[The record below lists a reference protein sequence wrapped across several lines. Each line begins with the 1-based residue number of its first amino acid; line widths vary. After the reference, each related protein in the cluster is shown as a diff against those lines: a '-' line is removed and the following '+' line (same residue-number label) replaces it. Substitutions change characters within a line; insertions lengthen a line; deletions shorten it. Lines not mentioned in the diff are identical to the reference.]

1 MTRIETELFHK
12 PLHFP
17 ADGAAYPDIVRNQTS
32 LYQQRVHALDSQLGT
47 LGKMRTLARQELDM
61 NLPLVK
67 SGDVSQSE
75 ILRMQRNVADVEGQI
90 IGARNKYLEQLQSD
104 STKTQQ
110 ALTSADQEL
119 TQRREE
125 LEIGNATG

>member
-75 ILRMQRNVADVEGQI
+75 ILRMQRNVAD
-90 IGARNKYLEQLQSD
+90 
-104 STKTQQ
+104 
-110 ALTSADQEL
+110 
-119 TQRREE
+119 
-125 LEIGNATG
+125 EIGRASCRERVCQYGSISVGAVALKKKINTNT

>member
-1 MTRIETELFHK
+1 MRVSDWSSDVCSSDL
-12 PLHFP
+12 
-17 ADGAAYPDIVRNQTS
+17 RNQTA

-61 NLPLVK
+61 NLPLVN

-90 IGARNKYLEQLQSD
+90 IGARNKNLEQLQSE
-104 STKTQQ
+104 STATHQDLNH
-110 ALTSADQEL
+110 AEPDM
-119 TQRREE
+119 TQRRTV
-125 LEIGNATG
+125 LSATTMPH

>member
-12 PLHFP
+12 PLHLP
-17 ADGAAYPDIVRNQTS
+17 ADVAAYPDIVRNQTS
-32 LYQQRVHALDSQLGT
+32 LYQQRVHALDAQLGT

-90 IGARNKYLEQLQSD
+90 IGARNKYLEQLQS
-104 STKTQQ
+104 
-110 ALTSADQEL
+110 
-119 TQRREE
+119 
-125 LEIGNATG
+125 EIGRASCRERVCQYV